1 MTRRIL
7 PGSLVWVPDDGERGI
22 VLAWNQSRTKVLVCF
37 AAWKNGAESS
47 MVPDAQERHFEG
59 GGSGHGP
66 RGALGWHPP
75 GALPEGTFIAWYP
88 VQHVAFA
95 PPAWEDRPRFCR
107 DAYPEDT
114 LLAPLRKDAH
124 ADE

>member
-1 MTRRIL
+1 VTRRIL
-7 PGSLVWVPDDGERGI
+7 PGALVWVPDDGERG
-22 VLAWNQSRTKVLVCF
+22 VLLAWNQSRTKVLVCF
-37 AAWKNGAESS
+37 AAWKNGAECAS
-47 MVPDAQERHFEG
+47 VPDAQEPLFEG
-59 GGSGHGP
+59 GGGK
-66 RGALGWHPP
+66 
-75 GALPEGTFIAWYP
+75 GALPKGTFIAWYP
-88 VQHVAFA
+88 VQHVTFS

>member
-7 PGSLVWVPDDGERGI
+7 PGALVWVPDDGERGI

-37 AAWKNGAESS
+37 AAWKSGAECAS
-47 MVPDAQERHFEG
+47 VPDAQEPLFEG
-59 GGSGHGP
+59 GGGS
-66 RGALGWHPP
+66 GALGWDPP
-75 GALPEGTFIAWYP
+75 DALPKGTFIAWYP
-88 VQHVAFA
+88 VQHVTFA
-95 PPAWEDRPRFCR
+95 PPPWEDRPRFCR
-107 DAYPEDT
+107 EAYPEDS

>member
-1 MTRRIL
+1 M
-7 PGSLVWVPDDGERGI
+7 PDDGERGI

-75 GALPEGTFIAWYP
+75 GALPEGTFIAWYD
-88 VQHVAFA
+88 VRDCDFDFA
-95 PPAWEDRPRFCR
+95 PNPEDRAGWCSE
-107 DAYPEDT
+107 AYPEDGR
-114 LLAPLRKDAH
+114 LVRRKT
-124 ADE
+124 